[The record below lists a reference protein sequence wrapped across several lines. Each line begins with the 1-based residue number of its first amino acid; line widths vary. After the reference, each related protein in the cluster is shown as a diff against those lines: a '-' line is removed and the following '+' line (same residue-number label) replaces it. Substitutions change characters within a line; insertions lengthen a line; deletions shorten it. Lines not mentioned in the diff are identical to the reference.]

1 MEKLFVIKVGGAVV
15 EDPAALSSFL
25 EGFSAVKG
33 LKVLVHGGG
42 RAATKVAAQL
52 GVETKMV
59 DGRRI
64 TDADMLRVVTMVYG
78 GLVNKNIVAALQA
91 RGLNALGL
99 TGADLGCMLADR
111 RPVKDVDYGF
121 VGDMRKVDTSI
132 LADLI
137 ARGVVPVM
145 APLSYDGRGTLLNTN
160 ADTIASSVAVALAER
175 FDVTLV
181 YCFEKKGVLRDA
193 EDDES
198 VIPVI
203 NKDSFKGLVADG
215 VVSGGMLPKLQNAIG
230 ALDGGVNEVRITRAD
245 NIQGGTSIVL

>member
-1 MEKLFVIKVGGAVV
+1 
-15 EDPAALSSFL
+15 
-25 EGFSAVKG
+25 
-33 LKVLVHGGG
+33 
-42 RAATKVAAQL
+42 
-52 GVETKMV
+52 
-59 DGRRI
+59 
-64 TDADMLRVVTMVYG
+64 
-78 GLVNKNIVAALQA
+78 
-91 RGLNALGL
+91 
-99 TGADLGCMLADR
+99 
-111 RPVKDVDYGF
+111 
-121 VGDMRKVDTSI
+121 MRKVDTSI

-145 APLSYDGRGTLLNTN
+145 APLSFDGRGTLLNTN

-203 NKDSFKGLVADG
+203 TKESFNGLVADG